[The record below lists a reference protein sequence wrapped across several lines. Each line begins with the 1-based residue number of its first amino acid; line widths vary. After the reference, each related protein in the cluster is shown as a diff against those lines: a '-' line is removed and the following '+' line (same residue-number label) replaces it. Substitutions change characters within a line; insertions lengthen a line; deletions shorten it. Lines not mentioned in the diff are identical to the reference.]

1 VCGPSGGDKWNQ
13 DSFGAFKVVVDANKN
28 RKVARDGSRFLYD
41 DSVDSI
47 IRMLWPDRVADYAQV
62 DVDRERALLS
72 VLVMYNVLGRY
83 SCLITPCRHPLVSSQ
98 FKHPRCIQ
106 GSTYFTV
113 DDNQSQW
120 YAECRLEDVA
130 AGQHFAVGVQGDRLR
145 DPSAA
150 NRGMAAG

>member
-83 SCLITPCRHPLVSSQ
+83 SCHVGILLYRHNL
-98 FKHPRCIQ
+98 
-106 GSTYFTV
+106 STRAASRALHT
-113 DDNQSQW
+113 SQW
-120 YAECRLEDVA
+120 MIINPS
-130 AGQHFAVGVQGDRLR
+130 GMQSVGWK
-145 DPSAA
+145 
-150 NRGMAAG
+150 M